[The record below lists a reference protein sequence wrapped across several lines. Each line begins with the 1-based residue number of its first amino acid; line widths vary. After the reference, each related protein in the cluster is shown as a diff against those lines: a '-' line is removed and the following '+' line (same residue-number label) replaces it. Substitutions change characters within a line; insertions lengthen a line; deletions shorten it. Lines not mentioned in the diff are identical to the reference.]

1 MFDKILSFILGIS
14 ISMLLYFSVNQRT
27 AIFLKSRY
35 LDDFTK
41 TRYKKND
48 KCYNIKTVTKKCNS
62 F

>member
-1 MFDKILSFILGIS
+1 MLDKLLSFILGLS

-27 AIFLKSRY
+27 AIFLKSKH

-41 TRYKKND
+41 IKHNKNG
-48 KCYNIKTVTKKCNS
+48 KCYTINKVDKKCNS

>member
-1 MFDKILSFILGIS
+1 MFDKLLSFILGLS

-35 LDDFTK
+35 LDDFIK
-41 TRYKKND
+41 MNHKKNG
-48 KCYNIKTVTKKCNS
+48 KCYTVNKVTKNCNS

>member
-1 MFDKILSFILGIS
+1 MLDKLLSFILGLS

-27 AIFLKSRY
+27 AIFLKSKY

-41 TRYKKND
+41 IKHNKNGECYTIKKVNK
-48 KCYNIKTVTKKCNS
+48 KCYS